1 MSDEGIKYDY
11 SFDVLLEKVSEEDLF
26 EDKTHE
32 RVATTLNR
40 LMTSTES
47 GLTIGLEGSWGSG
60 KSTVINI
67 LRQKLLTNDKK
78 VFFFAFDAWA
88 HDGDPLRKIFLESL
102 ITSIDPNGED
112 EKLNNLKNEVSA
124 RKKTVNVKTE
134 KSASKLG
141 KILSISAVFIP
152 IGAALLTAV
161 PYEDLL
167 WPWNDSATTVN
178 LILLFALLFS
188 SLPIIV
194 LFFWS
199 VFGEKNSLTNKVKWD
214 FFASKSTENY
224 IQDITED
231 GERTSIEFERFF
243 NETLDYL
250 FDIESGYKYEQAVI
264 VIDNLDR
271 VDPEYAQ
278 NIWSTLQ
285 TFFQHRSSSLNSSA
299 HEWKNKLWFL
309 IPFDREAIQKIWQS
323 ERGEGNKNNVIA
335 TSFME
340 KSFQITVEVPPSVM
354 SAWIDYFKKC
364 VDKSLYGWPEY
375 FKLDYIESYVQCMSR
390 LDKSPSPRRI
400 HNTINRVGVLALH
413 WQGEFSAESLCIY
426 SLARQSLTETEFR
439 SALIAEGVPESFPTT
454 QEVKIVKAEL
464 AGILFG
470 VDASKGIQ
478 LLLAPEIKASL
489 SKGDGEL
496 LRTLESTHKDAFWLV
511 LRASSDDWMVKEI
524 HDDKYNIDA
533 ITALHDA
540 FVENYDQ
547 LSQYIDR
554 IEYAILNSFQE
565 LDLDT
570 YSFSKVMTYLFEMSN
585 DKKSLLE
592 SFKQQLQLRLDA
604 FIKKEE
610 FGGNELKHLEEL
622 KLLLESEG
630 VSLKTL
636 HYFNL
641 DYEMWSKWL
650 QECESQ
656 KVKMKSVLPKK
667 SIYKEIIGNCEFGN
681 NALNMDSV
689 DILNKTYTI
698 SSNHSHWDSLI
709 QSIINWLNLPNRD
722 ADAEPIYKLII
733 SLLPRISE
741 KEELLLRECITGQEF
756 WQRTVLSEIV
766 NNLSLPF
773 LVAILD
779 TDFRDKEHIPSFIKE
794 YLSEELNEEMIAF
807 SFELFEKT
815 NKLDVIWELAR
826 DKDNI
831 FAIQIL
837 EKIDNGALFSCDAR
851 YVDEINWSSKLIL
864 ENIVIKLCD
873 NGAIKNLEDGIKE
886 DPQVYSKVIYLIN
899 KYGSDSAKEM
909 VMSILNSF
917 DRKEWLKAFENDNEL
932 LLCVPNDSSTF
943 SMEWSDYFKRVVIG
957 EIEEPEYNVF
967 ETNFNLKD
975 KVLDLIDIHLR
986 DITKKYF
993 EFHEKDYLSEES
1005 FMLIAPLM
1013 KPYMKDIQQSD
1024 YEMKVNSWIDSVYTK
1039 KLEWFLNVDVST
1051 QNEPL
1056 QMLVANINNKMQLEE
1071 NETSKV
1077 YRALNKKLD
1086 LGIKVRRSKNSKT
1099 TESDLKVVNDE

>member
-1 MSDEGIKYDY
+1 MSDEDIKYDY
-11 SFDVLLEKVSEEDLF
+11 SFDVLLEKVSDEDLF

-32 RVATTLNR
+32 RVATTLNK
-40 LMTSTES
+40 LMTNTES
-47 GLTIGLEGSWGSG
+47 GLTVGLEGSWGSG

-67 LRQKLLTNDKK
+67 LRQKLLRKDKK

-102 ITSIDPNGED
+102 ITSIDPNGKD

-141 KILSISAVFIP
+141 KILSISAIFIP

-167 WPWNDSATTVN
+167 WPWHESATTVN

-188 SLPIIV
+188 SLPIIT

-199 VFGEKNSLTNKVKWD
+199 LVGEKDPSTDKVKWD
-214 FFASKSTENY
+214 FFESQSTENY
-224 IQDITED
+224 TQDITED

-243 NETLDYL
+243 NETLNYL

-285 TFFQHRSSSLNSSA
+285 TFFQHRSSSLNSSG
-299 HEWKNKLWFL
+299 HDWKNKLWFL

-323 ERGEGNKNNVIA
+323 ERGEGNENNVIA

-375 FKLDYIESYVQCMSR
+375 FKSDYIESYVQCMSR

-400 HNTINRVGVLALH
+400 HNTINRVGTLALH

-439 SALIAEGVPESFPTT
+439 SALIAEGIPESFPTT
-454 QEVKIVKAEL
+454 QQIKEVKAEL

-470 VDASKGIQ
+470 VDASKGMQ

-496 LRTLESTHKDAFWLV
+496 LRTLESTHKDAFWLA
-511 LRASSDDWMVKEI
+511 LRASSDDWIVKEI
-524 HDDKYNIDA
+524 HDDKYKIDA

-540 FVENYDQ
+540 FLENYDQ
-547 LSQYIDR
+547 LGQYIDR
-554 IEYAILNSFQE
+554 VEYAVLKSFQD

-570 YSFSKVMTYLFEMSN
+570 YSFSKVMEYLFEMSN
-585 DKKSLLE
+585 NKEDLLK
-592 SFKQQLQLRLDA
+592 SFKQQLQFRLEV

-610 FGGNELKHLEEL
+610 FGRNELKHLEKL
-622 KLLLESEG
+622 DLLLELEG
-630 VSLKTL
+630 ISLKTL
-636 HYFNL
+636 HYYNL
-641 DYEMWSKWL
+641 DYEMWRKWL
-650 QECESQ
+650 EECESQ
-656 KVKMKSVLPKK
+656 KVKIKSVLPKR
-667 SIYKEIIGNCEFGN
+667 SIYTEVIENCEFDN
-681 NALNMDSV
+681 NALNMASV
-689 DILNKTYTI
+689 DILNKTYNLS
-698 SSNHSHWDSLI
+698 SSNNHWDSLV
-709 QSIINWLNLPNRD
+709 QSIINWLNRPNRD
-722 ADAEPIYKLII
+722 VDAEPIYKLII
-733 SLLPRISE
+733 NLLSKIDN
-741 KEELLLRECITGQEF
+741 KDELLLKDCITGQEF
-756 WQRTVLSEIV
+756 WRRTALSEIV
-766 NNLSLPF
+766 NNPSLPF
-773 LVAILD
+773 LVALLD
-779 TDFRDKEHIPSFIKE
+779 IDFRYKEHVPLFIIE
-794 YLSEELNEEMIAF
+794 YLSEELSEEMVIFA
-807 SFELFEKT
+807 FELFEKT
-815 NKLDVIWELAR
+815 NKLAVIWELAR
-826 DKDNI
+826 DKENI

-837 EKIDNGALFSCDAR
+837 ENIDNGSLFSCDAR

-864 ENIVIKLCD
+864 ENIITKLCD
-873 NGAIKNLEDGIKE
+873 NGAIENLEDNIKE

-909 VMSILNSF
+909 VISILNSF
-917 DRKEWLKAFENDNEL
+917 DRKQWMKAFENNNEL
-932 LLCVPNDSSTF
+932 LLCVPKDSSAF
-943 SMEWSDYFKRVVIG
+943 SMEWSDYFKKIVIG
-957 EIEEPEYNVF
+957 EIEEPEYNIF
-967 ETNFNLKD
+967 LTNFNLKD
-975 KVLDLIDIHLR
+975 KVLDLTDIHLK

-993 EFHEKDYLSEES
+993 EFHEKDCLSEES
-1005 FMLIAPLM
+1005 FMFIAPLM

-1039 KLEWFLNVDVST
+1039 KLEWFLDVDVVT

-1056 QMLVANINNKMQLEE
+1056 QMLVANVKNKMQLEE
-1071 NETSKV
+1071 NETSKL
-1077 YRALNKKLD
+1077 YTALNKKLD
-1086 LGIKVRRSKNSKT
+1086 LGIKVRKSKNSKT
-1099 TESDLKVVNDE
+1099 TESGLKVVNDE

>member
-1 MSDEGIKYDY
+1 MLEEDVQYDY
-11 SFDVLLEKVSEEDLF
+11 SFDVLLEQVSEEDLF

-32 RVATTLNR
+32 RVAETLNS
-40 LMTSTES
+40 LMTTTKN

-102 ITSIDPNGED
+102 ITSIDPSQED
-112 EKLNNLKNEVSA
+112 QKLNELKNEVSA
-124 RKKTVNVKTE
+124 RKKTVNITTE

-152 IGAALLTAV
+152 VGAALLTAV

-167 WPWNDSATTVN
+167 WPWHDSATTVN
-178 LILLFALLFS
+178 LILLFALIFS
-188 SLPIIV
+188 SLPLMA
-194 LFFWS
+194 LFFWGI
-199 VFGEKNSLTNKVKWD
+199 FGEKDSSTGKIKWD
-214 FFASKSTENY
+214 FFESQSTENY
-224 IQDITED
+224 TQDITED

-243 NETLDYL
+243 NETLNYL
-250 FDIESGYKYEQAVI
+250 FDTESRYQYEQAVI

-271 VDPEYAQ
+271 VDAEYAQ
-278 NIWSTLQ
+278 TIWSTLQ
-285 TFFQHRSSSLNSSA
+285 TFFQHKSSSLNSSD
-299 HEWKNKLWFL
+299 HEWKKKLWFL

-323 ERGEGNKNNVIA
+323 DSLEGKKSNVIA

-340 KSFQITVEVPPSVM
+340 KCFQITVEVSPSVM

-364 VDKSLYGWPEY
+364 VDKSLCGWPEE
-375 FKLDYIESYVQCMSR
+375 FKKDYIESYIQCMSK
-390 LDKSPSPRRI
+390 LDDSPSPRRI
-400 HNTINRVGVLALH
+400 HNTINRAGILALH
-413 WQGEFSAESLCIY
+413 WKGEFSAESLCIY
-426 SLARQSLTETEFR
+426 SLAKQSLTEIEFR
-439 SALIAEGVPESFPTT
+439 RALINDGVPESFPTT
-454 QEVKIVKAEL
+454 QKVKKVKAEL

-470 VDASKGIQ
+470 VDASKGMQ
-478 LLLAPEIKASL
+478 LLLAPEIKTSL

-496 LRTLESTHKDAFWLV
+496 LKSLESTHKDAFWLV
-511 LRASSDDWMVKEI
+511 LRASSDDWIVKEI
-524 HDDKYNIDA
+524 HDDKYKIDS

-540 FVENYDQ
+540 FIENYDQ

-570 YSFSKVMTYLFEMSN
+570 YSFSKVVIYLFEMSN

-592 SFKQQLQLRLDA
+592 SCKQQLQLRLDA

-630 VSLKTL
+630 VSLKTF

-667 SIYKEIIGNCEFGN
+667 SIYKEIIEKCEFGN
-681 NALNMDSV
+681 NALNMASV

-698 SSNHSHWDSLI
+698 SSDYSHWDSLI
-709 QSIINWLNLPNRD
+709 QSIINWLNLPSRD

-733 SLLPRISE
+733 NLLPRISE
-741 KEELLLRECITGQEF
+741 KEELLLKECITGQEF
-756 WQRTVLSEIV
+756 WQRAVLSEIV
-766 NNLSLPF
+766 NNPSLPF

-779 TDFRDKEHIPSFIKE
+779 IDFRDKEHIPSFIKE
-794 YLSEELNEEMIAF
+794 YLSEELNEEMVIWA
-807 SFELFEKT
+807 FELFEKT

-851 YVDEINWSSKLIL
+851 YVDEINWSSELIL
-864 ENIVIKLCD
+864 ENIIIKLCD

-886 DPQVYSKVIYLIN
+886 DPQTYSKVIYLIN

-932 LLCVPNDSSTF
+932 LLCVPNDSSAF
-943 SMEWSDYFKRVVIG
+943 SMEWSDYFKKIVIG
-957 EIEEPEYNVF
+957 EIEEPEYNIF
-967 ETNFNLKD
+967 KSNFNLKD
-975 KVLDLIDIHLR
+975 KVLDLTDVHLR
-986 DITKKYF
+986 DITRKYF
-993 EFHEKDYLSEES
+993 EFHEKDYLSEEN

-1024 YEMKVNSWIDSVYTK
+1024 YEMKLNSWIDNVYTK

-1056 QMLVANINNKMQLEE
+1056 QMLFATIKNKMQLEE
-1071 NETSKV
+1071 NETSKI
-1077 YRALNKKLD
+1077 YRNLNKKLD
-1086 LGIKVRRSKNSKT
+1086 LGIRVRRSKNSKT
-1099 TESDLKVVNDE
+1099 TESNLKVVNDE